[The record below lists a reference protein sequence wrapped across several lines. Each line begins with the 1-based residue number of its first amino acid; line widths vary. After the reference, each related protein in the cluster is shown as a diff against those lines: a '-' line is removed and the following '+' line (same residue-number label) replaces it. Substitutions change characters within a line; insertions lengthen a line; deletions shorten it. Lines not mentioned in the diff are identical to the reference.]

1 MNEWNKLL
9 VMLDTLFGFP
19 DKAASKVKKLQQGL
33 DNRTQEHV
41 IWIKYRVRV
50 NNAQAPSPDPK
61 LVKASRAAG
70 CLCDDVSACLCAD
83 AAVWGAG
90 PGTGGGGSRNPGGGD
105 RYVV

>member
-33 DNRTQEHV
+33 DNRTKEHV

-61 LVKASRAAG
+61 LVKASRDRTMALMRELMAQAERPRTA
-70 CLCDDVSACLCAD
+70 SS
-83 AAVWGAG
+83 
-90 PGTGGGGSRNPGGGD
+90 PPNKRGS
-105 RYVV
+105 